1 MTAFSLFRLGQ
12 TTGRFFSREGRAS
25 KPLRSWRPYIEILEG
40 RTLPSATMVAT
51 FGANA
56 QHTSLYSGPSQNL
69 NEILWHTPVDLQ
81 PNYSGTDLF
90 IHYGAPLV
98 TAGNTVIVTVKTGI
112 TDGFEVN
119 AFNGNTGGAASAGGA
134 GVPKYTLAPDY
145 TLTGMSYNWTP
156 SYSPVLASDG
166 AGG

>member
-81 PNYSGTDLF
+81 PNYSATDVFL
-90 IHYGAPLV
+90 HSLAPLV
-98 TAGNTVIVTVKTGI
+98 TAGTQDIAPVKTGL

-134 GVPKYTLAPDY
+134 GVPKYTLATDY
-145 TLTGMSYNWTP
+145 TLNGMFFDWT
-156 SYSPVLASDG
+156 
-166 AGG
+166 